1 MGWWGGVCIVIFM
14 SNPTAVF
21 RLRLCC
27 VVVGVVSIGLNV
39 ILEIQP
45 IFWMSILIAR
55 WGRLYLDK
63 EDARERDALLLLA
76 QTMNTIMV
84 THILVHFL

>member
-1 MGWWGGVCIVIFM
+1 M
-14 SNPTAVF
+14 
-21 RLRLCC
+21 L
-27 VVVGVVSIGLNV
+27 
-39 ILEIQP
+39 
-45 IFWMSILIAR
+45 WMSKLTTR

-84 THILVHFL
+84 THILVHFFVRHPVNLRLVVTDLS